1 MGSRLYAGAFRGFSC
16 PPLANSVLHQGIPSS
31 PRYKGE
37 QDVFSPPPLSNIKE
51 ITERDRA
58 FGKMLLNASLSLF
71 LLARITFF
79 RARNNRFPCTILP
92 VSIEGHERREEF
104 RVDSRKSLERG
115 LNKSFTVEESATMGR
130 RERQGEGNDE
140 NGERERER
148 DDLTR
153 MSLIFCL
160 LSTRVSA

>member
-37 QDVFSPPPLSNIKE
+37 QDVFSSLPLSNIRE
-51 ITERDRA
+51 ITERDRT

-71 LLARITFF
+71 LLVRITFF

-92 VSIEGHERREEF
+92 VSIEGHERWRNFAWTRGKASSEALTK
-104 RVDSRKSLERG
+104 VSQSRSRRQWAG
-115 LNKSFTVEESATMGR
+115 GR
-130 RERQGEGNDE
+130 DREREMTKM
-140 NGERERER
+140 ERERGR
-148 DDLTR
+148 GT
-153 MSLIFCL
+153 I
-160 LSTRVSA
+160 